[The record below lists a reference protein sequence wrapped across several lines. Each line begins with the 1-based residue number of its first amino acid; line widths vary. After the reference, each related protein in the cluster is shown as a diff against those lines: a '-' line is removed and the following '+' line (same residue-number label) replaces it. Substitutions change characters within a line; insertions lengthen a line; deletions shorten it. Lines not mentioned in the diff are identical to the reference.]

1 MKILIIVLVTILLTS
16 CKDSK
21 QTFTYEKIDS
31 IRAQEII
38 NESASYLIID
48 VRTVEEYESGHL
60 NNAIN
65 IPVDEINSTLDI
77 SKDTILFVYC
87 RSGARSKIAAEALI
101 DLGYTVY
108 DLGAYENIS
117 LEE

>member
-1 MKILIIVLVTILLTS
+1 MKILIIVLLTILLTS

-48 VRTVEEYESGHL
+48 VRTAEEYESGHL

-108 DLGAYENIS
+108 DLGAHENIS